1 LAEFLEKH
9 PKVEKVNYAG
19 LKSSKY
25 YDLAQK
31 YLPRGA
37 GGVLS
42 FEIKGGKEPAKK
54 FINSLQLVSHL
65 ANVGDSKTL
74 AIHPASTTHD
84 QLSAEEQLKS
94 GVTPGL
100 VRISTGIEHIE
111 DIIQDITQALEA
123 SN

>member
-1 LAEFLEKH
+1 MAEFLEKH